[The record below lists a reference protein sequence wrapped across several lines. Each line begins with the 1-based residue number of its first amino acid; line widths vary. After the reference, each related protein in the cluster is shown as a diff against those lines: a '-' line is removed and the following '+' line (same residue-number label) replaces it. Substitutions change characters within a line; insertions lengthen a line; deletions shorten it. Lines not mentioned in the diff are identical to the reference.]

1 MAGDETNAYHMR
13 VATLAVPERSQ
24 LRDAAAAHIREL
36 IVAGLARP
44 GELLRLAPLAERIGA
59 SITPVREALLLLAQD
74 GWVLQ
79 EPNRGFRVSVMRR
92 NDVEDAYFV
101 HGYVAG
107 ELARRAALRA
117 DAGNIEELRRLD
129 ATICAL
135 PPGEE
140 VQSELLN
147 YELHDE
153 LYAIAESPRLV
164 LFVTAAS
171 RFVPR
176 RYWATISGWSE
187 INRLDH
193 APIIDAVA
201 SGNADLANEL
211 MTKHIQSACGLLL
224 THLDSVGFWAN
235 AGEND

>member
-1 MAGDETNAYHMR
+1 MR
-13 VATLAVPERSQ
+13 VSALALPERSQ

-74 GWVLQ
+74 GWVVQ
-79 EPNRGFRVSVMRR
+79 EPNRGFRVSALRR

-101 HGYVAG
+101 HSHVAG
-107 ELARRAALRA
+107 ELARRAALSA
-117 DAGNIEELRRLD
+117 EPTDIERLRRLD
-129 ATICAL
+129 EAIRAL
-135 PPGEE
+135 PLSEE
-140 VQSELLN
+140 VQSEILN

-153 LYAIAESPRLV
+153 LYALAKSPRLV

-176 RYWATISGWSE
+176 RYWATIPRPSSSRPRSCRRRTPPPGGRPRATS
-187 INRLDH
+187 
-193 APIIDAVA
+193 P
-201 SGNADLANEL
+201 G
-211 MTKHIQSACGLLL
+211 
-224 THLDSVGFWAN
+224 
-235 AGEND
+235 